1 MVLSRRRSRGKQTFG
16 LSARR
21 LGIRLALILT
31 VLIPCGVFAF
41 GGIGADARGVPQGFN
56 AVPPCP
62 GDPPPPP
69 TCDPGLPCLPD
80 TGGGFCDE
88 NPGACADGNS
98 SLSMGLSRTQAG
110 ALSSPVPGIAVL
122 LFPSVGLSAIAP
134 CPGNPP
140 RPGNPPPGG
149 TAPEPTPV
157 PPIPVCADC
166 EAPGVAASIA
176 TPTVR
181 VRMNPE
187 PGLVNLP
194 TWLWAEG
201 YRGQDLFASR
211 SWSPP
216 YEPTT
221 IAVRYSVKRYRWDFG
236 DGGQIEAR
244 SLGRPYPQESDIRNV
259 YGWSSRTE
267 TGGVFHLALTIEWA
281 VEYRVNGGQPQ
292 PLPPALRRYEATY
305 PVQELQPIITNP

>member
-1 MVLSRRRSRGKQTFG
+1 MILFRRRSHAKQTFG

-21 LGIRLALILT
+21 VGIRLAFILT

-41 GGIGADARGVPQGFN
+41 GGVGVNARGVPQSLN
-56 AVPPCP
+56 AAPPCP
-62 GDPPPPP
+62 SDPPPPP
-69 TCDPGLPCLPD
+69 TCDSGLPCLPD

-98 SLSMGLSRTQAG
+98 SGSMRLSHPQAG
-110 ALSSPVPGIAVL
+110 VLSPSVPGIAGVL
-122 LFPSVGLSAIAP
+122 LPSMGIPS
-134 CPGNPP
+134 C
-140 RPGNPPPGG
+140 PGNPPPGG

-166 EAPGVAASIA
+166 EAPGVAARVE

-201 YRGQDLFASR
+201 YRGQDLFASQ

-221 IAVRYSVKRYRWDFG
+221 IAVRYSVKRYLWNFG

-244 SLGRPYPQESDIRNV
+244 SLGQPYPQESDIRNA

-267 TGGVFHLALTIEWA
+267 PGEVFHLALTIEWA
-281 VEYRVNGGQPQ
+281 VEYRVNGGPPQ
-292 PLPPALRRYEATY
+292 SLPPALRRYEATY